1 MQCQKRTDTTFACP
15 LVGRRDLERRQALHR
30 ERITRQTSSIDTR
43 APAAMPHLTL
53 YGRDYAAK
61 KRATTEAAFSDLKM
75 IQSIAKTM
83 TRKAEIP
90 MRKGPISL
98 NADQRKT
105 EIFRIMKENH
115 RLLDRLENL
124 EPFVSTTELV
134 RNHKNQQRYTILT
147 SHSKRLAGEYDAEV
161 ERIRTEDKAQ
171 TEAMNRSVQARL
183 AKHRLKQSSSMSA
196 PSLTPLASSDP
207 GPGFV
212 GMGSASPST
221 KPRRIVRQKPAPM
234 KSNTEGNQTSSSS
247 SSFPK
252 SPTPAV
258 SPEASNTE
266 VSGKRNSKVSFSGN
280 EQENTRATLG
290 SFAATPH
297 HKSKGEDTEGEE
309 SLKAA
314 PPPPPAGQVEQAESA
329 QAKEPT
335 SPIEPSPREA
345 VRSRTAMFTD
355 VAATESLED
364 AEAKSLKEYGG
375 QLSSASDQVLET
387 WLSTL
392 TPAARRKL
400 EQGLGMEKEAM
411 VEQKDEGDIDPEY
424 KDDFEADVTMDS
436 NSMSKAINSV
446 EDDVFETSKDA

>member
-1 MQCQKRTDTTFACP
+1 MQCQKRTDTSFGCP

-115 RLLDRLENL
+115 RLLDHLENL
-124 EPFVSTTELV
+124 KPFVSTTELE

-147 SHSKRLAGEYDAEV
+147 SHSKRLAGEYDDEV

-183 AKHRLKQSSSMSA
+183 AKQRLKQSSSMSA

-221 KPRRIVRQKPAPM
+221 KPRRVVRQKPAPM

-280 EQENTRATLG
+280 EKENTRATLG

-309 SLKAA
+309 PLKAA
-314 PPPPPAGQVEQAESA
+314 PPPPAGQVEQAESA
-329 QAKEPT
+329 QANEPT
-335 SPIEPSPREA
+335 SPIQPSPREA

-375 QLSSASDQVLET
+375 QLSGASDQALET

-400 EQGLGMEKEAM
+400 EEGLGMEKEAIA
-411 VEQKDEGDIDPEY
+411 EQKDEGDIDPEY

-436 NSMSKAINSV
+436 NSMSKAINGV

>member
-1 MQCQKRTDTTFACP
+1 
-15 LVGRRDLERRQALHR
+15 
-30 ERITRQTSSIDTR
+30 
-43 APAAMPHLTL
+43 MPHLTL

-314 PPPPPAGQVEQAESA
+314 PPPPPAGQVEQAETAAPPPPPAGQVEQAESA

-335 SPIEPSPREA
+335 SPIEPSPR
-345 VRSRTAMFTD
+345 
-355 VAATESLED
+355 
-364 AEAKSLKEYGG
+364 EAKSLKEYGG

>member
-1 MQCQKRTDTTFACP
+1 
-15 LVGRRDLERRQALHR
+15 
-30 ERITRQTSSIDTR
+30 
-43 APAAMPHLTL
+43 MPHLTL

-183 AKHRLKQSSSMSA
+183 AKHRLKQSSRSA

>member
-1 MQCQKRTDTTFACP
+1 
-15 LVGRRDLERRQALHR
+15 
-30 ERITRQTSSIDTR
+30 
-43 APAAMPHLTL
+43 MPHLTL

-345 VRSRTAMFTD
+345 
-355 VAATESLED
+355 
-364 AEAKSLKEYGG
+364 KSLKEYGG